1 MKTKDIVIIG
11 LLSSILFSVQV
22 GLAFLPNV
30 ELVTLLIILYTVTV
44 REKTIYIISV
54 FILLEGLFYGFGLW
68 WINYLYI
75 WFILFFITTVFRK
88 ERSSLLWAII
98 SGAYGFLFG
107 ALCSIPYFFIGGF
120 QTAFAYW
127 ISGIPFDLA
136 HGFTNFLLALFLFKP
151 LARIMDRL
159 NASYA
164 FSTSDY

>member
-11 LLSSILFSVQV
+11 LLSAILFSVQV

-30 ELVTLLIILYTVTV
+30 ELVSFLVILYTITL
-44 REKTIYIISV
+44 RKKAIYILTV
-54 FILLEGLFYGFGLW
+54 FILLEGIFYGFGLW

-75 WFILFFITTVFRK
+75 WFILFLITMGFRK
-88 ERSSLLWAII
+88 ERSSLLWALI
-98 SGAYGFLFG
+98 SGAYGLFFG

-136 HGFTNFLLALFLFKP
+136 HGLSNFFIMLFLFKP
-151 LARIMDRL
+151 FVRIMDWL
-159 NASYA
+159 NTTYA
-164 FSTSDY
+164 ISTIDY